1 MRNPDTRYYVYGK
14 AKLTWAVR
22 IVVWLWVLISIA
34 LILAVIA
41 HAYKGLS

>member
-1 MRNPDTRYYVYGK
+1 MRTSDTRYHVYGK
-14 AKLTWAVR
+14 AKVTWAVR
-22 IVVWLWVLISIA
+22 IVVWLWVLVSIA